1 MMQKLST
8 MALLAAALV
17 VLTGC
22 YVQYVNSRVLPDTVI
37 GPDKTYY
44 VVRHA
49 NDSRQ
54 IDLTV
59 ANEMRA
65 MGLHQVSS
73 GLEADMPANTEV
85 VVLYE
90 DRWMWDMTNYLL
102 MLKIQFRDASN
113 NVLIARGQSVR
124 TSLVRKTV
132 EEMVQE
138 TLVAVF
144 SAKAEEV

>member
-90 DRWMWDMTNYLL
+90 DRWMWDMTNYLF

>member
-8 MALLAAALV
+8 VVLLAAALV

-49 NDSRQ
+49 NDARQ
-54 IDLTV
+54 IDLAV

-73 GLEADMPANTEV
+73 GLAADMPANTEV

>member
-73 GLEADMPANTEV
+73 GLAADMPANTEV

-90 DRWMWDMTNYLL
+90 DRWMWDMTNYLW

>member
-1 MMQKLST
+1 MQKLST

>member
-8 MALLAAALV
+8 VVLLAAALV

-73 GLEADMPANTEV
+73 GLAADMPANTEV

-90 DRWMWDMTNYLL
+90 DRWMWDMTNYLW
-102 MLKIQFRDASN
+102 MLKMQFRDASN

>member
-1 MMQKLST
+1 MRRFSILV
-8 MALLAAALV
+8 LLAVSLAA
-17 VLTGC
+17 LTGC
-22 YVQYVNSRVLPDTVI
+22 YTQYINSRVLPNAVI
-37 GPDKTYY
+37 GPDKSYY

-49 NDSRQ
+49 NDPRQ

-65 MGLHQVSS
+65 MGLQRVSS
-73 GLEADMPANTEV
+73 GLEADMPAGTEV
-85 VVLYE
+85 VVMYE

-102 MLKIQFRDASN
+102 MLKIQFRDASD

-124 TSLVRKTV
+124 TSLVRKSI

-138 TLVAVF
+138 CQ
-144 SAKAEEV
+144 

>member
-1 MMQKLST
+1 MQKLST
-8 MALLAAALV
+8 VVLLAAALV

-73 GLEADMPANTEV
+73 GLAADMPANTEV

-90 DRWMWDMTNYLL
+90 DRWMWDMTNYLW
-102 MLKIQFRDASN
+102 MLKMQFRDASN